1 MFYSGFCL
9 HGEERLFDMYLP
21 AFGDFV
27 AGFSYG
33 SIGAL
38 KYALKDESVKSLIL
52 LSPAYYTHKD
62 KEFKETQLSAFEA
75 DPALYKL
82 KLLKKSGLKEEE
94 GELYGQEG
102 TAQELRELLFFE
114 WHGAELT
121 ALANRGVQI
130 EVFIGSGDRV
140 VEPQPSS
147 DFFTQ
152 FAKVYTLEN
161 KNHILR

>member
-1 MFYSGFCL
+1 VFYSGFCL
-9 HGEERLFDMYLP
+9 HGEERLFDLYLP

-33 SIGAL
+33 AIGAI
-38 KYALKDESVKSLIL
+38 KYALDNESVKNIIL
-52 LSPAYYTHKD
+52 LSPAYYAHKEQ
-62 KEFKETQLSAFEA
+62 EFKETQLAAFEA
-75 DPALYKL
+75 DPNLYKL

-94 GELYGQEG
+94 SELYGKDG
-102 TAQELRELLFFE
+102 TIEELRELLFFD
-114 WHGAELT
+114 WNSAN
-121 ALANRGVQI
+121 LASLIDRGIKV

-140 VEPQPSS
+140 VEPHASS
-147 DFFTQ
+147 EFFGQ

>member
-1 MFYSGFCL
+1 
-9 HGEERLFDMYLP
+9 MYLP

-33 SIGAL
+33 AIGAIRH
-38 KYALKDESVKSLIL
+38 ALQDESVKNLIL

-62 KEFKETQLSAFEA
+62 REFKEAQLSAFEA

-94 GELYGQEG
+94 GELYGKDGVAE
-102 TAQELRELLFFE
+102 ELRELLFFD
-114 WHGAELT
+114 WCSRDVASLV
-121 ALANRGVQI
+121 ARGVRV
-130 EVFIGSGDRV
+130 EVFIGLGDRV
-140 VEPQPSS
+140 VEPEPSS
-147 DFFTQ
+147 KFFDQ